1 MSLIDKNDSVL
12 EIYRSIRTNIEFC
25 NIDEN
30 IKVIMVTSS
39 QSNEGKSTFV
49 SNLSITFSNLENKN
63 ILLIDCD
70 LRKPTIHKI
79 FGVSNID
86 GLTDILGK
94 NKKVKDCIKHSNGV
108 SIITSGS
115 IPLNPSEILASKK
128 MEQFI
133 NSIRDEYDYIFI
145 DTPPIAILTDAEI
158 ISGISD
164 GTILIVGCG
173 EVDRKNVKLAKEKLD
188 NLNANILGAVVNKE
202 DTKKYACYYYGDKPR
217 KKIANKFRIKNN

>member
-1 MSLIDKNDSVL
+1 MSLIDKNDSIL

-39 QSNEGKSTFV
+39 QPNEGKSTFI

-79 FGVSNID
+79 FGISHID
-86 GLTDILGK
+86 GLTDILVK
-94 NKKVKDCIKHSNGV
+94 NKKIKDCIKYSNGV

-164 GTILIVGCG
+164 GTILIIGCG

-202 DTKKYACYYYGDKPR
+202 DTKKYAYYYEDKPR
-217 KKIANKFRIKNN
+217 KKFANKFRMKK